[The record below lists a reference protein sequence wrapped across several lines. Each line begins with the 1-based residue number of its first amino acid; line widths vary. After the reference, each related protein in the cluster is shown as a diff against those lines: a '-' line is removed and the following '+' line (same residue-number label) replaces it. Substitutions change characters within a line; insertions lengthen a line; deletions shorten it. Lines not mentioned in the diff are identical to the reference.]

1 MGERK
6 LFKTKLCVL
15 YQRGHCPRQSCSF
28 AHGDAELRRFSGSF
42 DGRRD
47 YRGSDLRGKLDRRR
61 SPIRRYSPVRDARG
75 RHTLRGYSPTSSLGK
90 RSLYPSDR
98 KRRKKQQLDGQSD
111 FSGSLRVS
119 DDTEDGSR
127 DKKLA
132 SSDSK
137 GVLEE
142 QLRQVQSDIDS
153 LNNGKCQL
161 EMYLEESVQEVDCL
175 TSRIQELEMQ
185 LCQEKEECKRITS
198 KIKKFVKA
206 HNRYSRLQDEVKR
219 SHDRLQKLG
228 DQLGAEVTRPDANE
242 EDSSINILSDGETN
256 GNKLQKDASPK
267 QKRLRMNVEAA
278 EELKSTNLMKGEG
291 TLLGTIKLGKHSR
304 RNVQNVQSNNNRE
317 VELEDNGSNNHRI
330 QAIEDRPKQGGIVF
344 TNVLSAEKFKGSE
357 PDFLLPP
364 TSIAAHA
371 VDDVLETNEVDDL
384 NIVGTAAATIEK
396 GSKHGFQG
404 LPFLP
409 PPPPVPPNAYTQYRG
424 EDENVDVEALEE
436 EMVDV
441 DIV

>member
-142 QLRQVQSDIDS
+142 QLRQVQSGIDS

-175 TSRIQELEMQ
+175 TSRIQELEVQ
-185 LCQEKEECKRITS
+185 LCQEKEEC
-198 KIKKFVKA
+198 
-206 HNRYSRLQDEVKR
+206 KR

-278 EELKSTNLMKGEG
+278 EELRSTNLMKGEG

-371 VDDVLETNEVDDL
+371 VDDVLETNEVEDL
-384 NIVGTAAATIEK
+384 DVVGTAAATIEK

-409 PPPPVPPNAYTQYRG
+409 PPPPVPQNAYTQYRG